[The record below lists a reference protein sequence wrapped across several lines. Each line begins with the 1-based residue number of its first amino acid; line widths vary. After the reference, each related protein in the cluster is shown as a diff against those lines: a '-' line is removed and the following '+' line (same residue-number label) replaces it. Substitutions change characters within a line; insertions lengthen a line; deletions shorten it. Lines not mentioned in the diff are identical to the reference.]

1 MNALDYAF
9 CLKVG
14 EAICPQKDLNDFCLA
29 LGHAFTKQF
38 TDAQCQLLIK
48 DEDHSCW
55 QQLADIRPRS
65 FQLYSPLLPISDSDD
80 VLLTNLLTSESDC
93 RHDDVFNQL
102 LPLKVRGNS
111 YGYLLIKTPRSFEI
125 NRHALEMLSLLISGA
140 LDSHLQHHAYLREKA
155 NHQKTEQKRI
165 NEVCSQKGLLEQLH
179 ILHKISLRLW
189 HSHSLD
195 NMLHTAVYE
204 CIHALDFDRMAIFL
218 LNSHTG
224 LMRGTYGTD
233 INGTVTN
240 EQWYSTAIHEHYHAK
255 TTLDKKQHITINEG
269 APLFHDSIEVGRG
282 WNATISLWDG
292 DEPIGWIACDNLITH
307 TPLKSYHGE
316 LLKLLGV
323 TMSQHLIQRHAQDD
337 LKALN
342 LSLEQ
347 RVADRTAQLE
357 KVNKRLNQISRE
369 DSLTKIPNRRML
381 DEKLEEEWRRA
392 MRYQT
397 PLSILIVDIDHFK
410 QYNDLY
416 GHSLGDQCLAK
427 VAATLSQVE
436 QRAGSLLARF
446 GGEEFVFLLPGSDG
460 ENAKAIA
467 ERALE
472 AIRSLQ
478 IPHDDSPVA
487 TYVTVSIGGKTC
499 IPEKDNSQ
507 QQLFIDADVALYE
520 AKSCG
525 KNQAFV
531 L

>member
-1 MNALDYAF
+1 MIALDYAF

-29 LGHAFTKQF
+29 LGLAFTKQF
-38 TDAQCQLLIK
+38 TDARSQLLIN
-48 DEDHSCW
+48 DENHAGW
-55 QQLADIRPRS
+55 QQLADIKPRH
-65 FQLYSPLLPISDSDD
+65 FQLFSPMIPISEHDD
-80 VLLTNLLTSESDC
+80 LLLTSLLTAESD
-93 RHDDVFNQL
+93 HLYNDVFNQL
-102 LPLKVRGNS
+102 IPLKIRGSS
-111 YGYLLIKTPRSFEI
+111 YGYLLLKTPHKYHVD
-125 NRHALEMLSLLISGA
+125 RHALEMLSLLISGA
-140 LDSHLQHHAYLREKA
+140 LDSHLQHHAFLLERSH
-155 NHQKTEQKRI
+155 HQKTEEKRVQ
-165 NEVCSQKGLLEQLH
+165 EVCSQKGLLEQLH

-240 EQWYSTAIHEHYHAK
+240 EQWYCTAMYEHYHAK
-255 TTLDKKQHITINEG
+255 TTLDKKQHININEG
-269 APLFHDSIEVGRG
+269 TALFHDNVEVGKG

-307 TPLKSYHGE
+307 TPLKSYHSE

-323 TMSQHLIQRHAQDD
+323 TMSQHLIQRRSQDE
-337 LKALN
+337 LKLLN

-357 KVNKRLNQISRE
+357 EVNKRLNQISRE
-369 DSLTKIPNRRML
+369 DSLTKVPNRRML
-381 DEKLEEEWRRA
+381 DEKMEEEWRRA

-416 GHSLGDQCLAK
+416 GHALGDKCLAQ
-427 VAATLSQVE
+427 VAKTLSQVE
-436 QRAGSLLARF
+436 RRAGAILARF
-446 GGEEFVFLLPGSDG
+446 GGEEFVFLLPGSNR
-460 ENAKAIA
+460 ENAKSVAD
-467 ERALE
+467 RALD
-472 AIRSLQ
+472 AITALQ
-478 IPHDDSPVA
+478 IPHDDSPICP
-487 TYVTVSIGGKTC
+487 YVTVSIGGKTC
-499 IPEKDNSQ
+499 IPDKPNSQ

-520 AKSCG
+520 AKSSG